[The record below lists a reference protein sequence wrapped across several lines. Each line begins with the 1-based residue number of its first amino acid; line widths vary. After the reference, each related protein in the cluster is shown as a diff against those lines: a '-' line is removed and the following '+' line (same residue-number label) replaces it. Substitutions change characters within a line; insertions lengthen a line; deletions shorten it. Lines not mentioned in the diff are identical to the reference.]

1 MTHEIAY
8 LSATDLLQRYRAGL
22 LTPLG
27 VTATLLQRAERLQDG
42 LNATTLIDSEGAL
55 ARAEVSTARYR
66 AGTARALEGIPVA
79 IKEETAVAGWPRT
92 IGSHL
97 HDEVPTQHHPI
108 VDRLIEAGAV
118 PHIQTTVPEFCVIG
132 QTLSARYGV
141 SRNPWNR
148 SVTPGGSSGGSGAAL
163 AAGLA
168 PLATGSDM
176 GGSTRIPAALN
187 GVYGYKPP
195 FGRLAA
201 TPHEELFAFAV
212 EGPLARSLGDLRLM
226 QNVIQGPHP
235 ASYSGM
241 PAIPLIENPPDLA
254 GVRLALTLPK
264 DGLICPDT
272 ERNLRAA
279 AAALAEAGAVI
290 EEVTL
295 DWDVGRVG
303 EVLIEAIFGLYFAEY
318 LEGFSEDDK
327 ARATPYLRYLM
338 KRYCGRRNS
347 IMASAVLASEMHQEM
362 VDKIWS
368 GGATALLCPT
378 LRCADIPAD
387 LDMSEIRQWPIAGG
401 FVDSYLGWVW
411 TTPFNLLSRTP
422 SIAAPTGLAAN
433 GVPTSLQ
440 IVGAPYA
447 DADVFRVAHHYA
459 LQHPM
464 KLYRTV
470 FPSLPEVE

>member
-1 MTHEIAY
+1 
-8 LSATDLLQRYRAGL
+8 
-22 LTPLG
+22 
-27 VTATLLQRAERLQDG
+27 
-42 LNATTLIDSEGAL
+42 
-55 ARAEVSTARYR
+55 
-66 AGTARALEGIPVA
+66 
-79 IKEETAVAGWPRT
+79 
-92 IGSHL
+92 
-97 HDEVPTQHHPI
+97 
-108 VDRLIEAGAV
+108 
-118 PHIQTTVPEFCVIG
+118 
-132 QTLSARYGV
+132 
-141 SRNPWNR
+141 
-148 SVTPGGSSGGSGAAL
+148 
-163 AAGLA
+163 
-168 PLATGSDM
+168 
-176 GGSTRIPAALN
+176 
-187 GVYGYKPP
+187 
-195 FGRLAA
+195 
-201 TPHEELFAFAV
+201 
-212 EGPLARSLGDLRLM
+212 
-226 QNVIQGPHP
+226 
-235 ASYSGM
+235 
-241 PAIPLIENPPDLA
+241 
-254 GVRLALTLPK
+254 
-264 DGLICPDT
+264 
-272 ERNLRAA
+272 
-279 AAALAEAGAVI
+279 
-290 EEVTL
+290 
-295 DWDVGRVG
+295 
-303 EVLIEAIFGLYFAEY
+303 
-318 LEGFSEDDK
+318 
-327 ARATPYLRYLM
+327 M

>member
-1 MTHEIAY
+1 MPEDIAY
-8 LSATDLLQRYRAGL
+8 LSAADLLCRYREGAL
-22 LTPLG
+22 SPVE
-27 VTATLLQRAERLQDG
+27 VTATLLQRAQRLQTG
-42 LNATTLIDSEGAL
+42 LNATTLIDTEA
-55 ARAEVSTARYR
+55 AMVKAEASAARYR

-97 HDEVPTQHHPI
+97 HDELPTQHHPI
-108 VDRLIEAGAV
+108 VDRLIDAGAV
-118 PHIQTTVPEFCVIG
+118 PHLQTTVPEFCVIG
-132 QTLSARYGV
+132 QTHSARYGV

-148 SVTPGGSSGGSGAAL
+148 AVTPGGSSGGSGAAL

-212 EGPLARSLGDLRLM
+212 EGPLARSVDDLRLL

-235 ASYSGM
+235 ASYTGM
-241 PAIPLIENPPDLA
+241 PATPLTDDPADLT

-264 DGLICPDT
+264 DGIICPDT
-272 ERNLRAA
+272 ERNLRAG

-295 DWDVGRVG
+295 DWDVGRAG

-318 LEGFSEDDK
+318 LEGFTEEEK
-327 ARATPYLRYLM
+327 TRATPYLRYLM
-338 KRYCGRRNS
+338 DRYCGRRNS
-347 IMASAVLASEMHQEM
+347 VMASAVLASQMHHEM

-368 GGATALLCPT
+368 RGVTALLCPT
-378 LRCADIPAD
+378 VLCTDIPAD
-387 LDMSEIRQWPIAGG
+387 LDMSEIRQWPVAGG

-459 LQHPM
+459 RHHPLS
-464 KLYRTV
+464 LYRTT

>member
-1 MTHEIAY
+1 MTSDIAY
-8 LSATDLLQRYRAGL
+8 RSATDLIRCYRNGSL
-22 LTPLG
+22 SPVD
-27 VTATLLQRAERLQDG
+27 VTGTLLQRAQRLQAG
-42 LNATTLIDSEGAL
+42 LNATTWIDTDGAL
-55 ARAEVSTARYR
+55 KRADESAARYR
-66 AGTARALEGIPVA
+66 AGTARPLEGVPVA

-92 IGSHL
+92 IGSYL
-97 HDEVPTQHHPI
+97 HDELPTQHHPI

-118 PHIQTTVPEFCVIG
+118 PHLQTTVPEFCVIG
-132 QTLSARYGV
+132 QTFSARYGV

-148 SVTPGGSSGGSGAAL
+148 AVTPGGSSGGSGAAL

-176 GGSTRIPAALN
+176 AGSTRIPAALN

-201 TPHEELFAFAV
+201 TPREELFAFAV
-212 EGPLARSLGDLRLM
+212 EGPLARSLDDLRLL

-241 PAIPLIENPPDLA
+241 PATPLTENPPDLA
-254 GVRLALTLPK
+254 GVRLALALPK
-264 DGLICPDT
+264 DGIICADT
-272 ERNLRAA
+272 ARNLVSA
-279 AAALAEAGAVI
+279 AAALREAGAI
-290 EEVTL
+290 IDEVTL
-295 DWDVGRVG
+295 DWDVSRVG

-318 LEGFSEDDK
+318 LEGFSEADK

-347 IMASAVLASEMHQEM
+347 IMASAVLASEMHHEM
-362 VDKIWS
+362 VDKLWS
-368 GGATALLCPT
+368 RGATALLCPT
-378 LRCADIPAD
+378 LLCADMPAD
-387 LDMSEIRQWPIAGG
+387 LELSEIRQWPVAGG

-411 TTPFNLLSRTP
+411 TAPFNLLSRTP
-422 SIAAPTGLAAN
+422 AMAAPTGLASN

-459 LQHPM
+459 RHHPVN
-464 KLYRTV
+464 LYRTV